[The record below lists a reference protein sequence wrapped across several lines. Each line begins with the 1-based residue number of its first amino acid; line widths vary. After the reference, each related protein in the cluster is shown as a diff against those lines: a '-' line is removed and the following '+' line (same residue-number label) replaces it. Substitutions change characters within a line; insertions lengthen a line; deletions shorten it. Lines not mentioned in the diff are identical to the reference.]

1 MDMQRWK
8 TSCVALL
15 CAVVMGCGST
25 DEGPG
30 ADAQSPDAVNTTDTS
45 STTSMDTSVEG
56 DTGSEDGPPD
66 TESTSDTSSEGDTSD
81 TSSQIDA
88 CTDCD
93 EDTTTT
99 SDADESDATDTLE
112 PADCAGVPGGAAYE
126 DECGVCDDDPSN
138 DDATCVDCD
147 ECGLCDT
154 DPTNDCML
162 GLEYYGTVVPTGLTP
177 VPAPEDYTVFEPN
190 VTFGGGPDGINHEPT
205 AEQGAGK
212 LMFNRVYRASKHGVD
227 RYEQYGIY
235 HWWLGSYGNNSIE
248 GGLWVNPKATG
259 PHYYPSLH
267 IAGIGDMYYACND
280 VQFGSGLYEVILGD
294 RWLTM
299 IQFSNRVLFVPGV
312 NIAFDKDQPDHAED
326 DGIWVGWG
334 WTSLELDHPLG
345 YKFWLSVAETY
356 DFQGPINGYVP
367 EHFNWIDPE
376 KVEEGSYAE
385 NMANQDPFGT
395 FATHGAKP
403 NYGLGN
409 EQYLNGLDMGD
420 GLFYV
425 PTPKMPSA
433 KSREYIVAHI
443 QSIESSD
450 MSAYSA
456 ALSDSDA
463 SPLIPSSYVAFDGL
477 YQSTHSRLKVS
488 EQIAGE
494 EHITIIEPPFTVG
507 YDDIHGFIDWGDD
520 FPEGVDPKG
529 DHNGYLYYQKQAEKW
544 TVEQGAS
551 PSYTEH
557 PHIYRSEMAPSPD
570 GLSRVPEVE
579 SRYFSFKERNP
590 THPEFA
596 NWDTTGMT
604 RTEVTLQN
612 GSVATYVWFKFIEQ
626 PSMKTAKQNWPEVY
640 TDAYLET
647 LQAHIEALHTK
658 VAAHSTTN
666 PTDPVFINYKHEDN
680 PDALAP
686 HLAKVDPGQLV
697 TPPEGMEAGYVPVI
711 ISVYHPEE
719 RSYNGSGY
727 FEEPDPTCSNGAWT
741 DTYHPNIP

>member
-1 MDMQRWK
+1 
-8 TSCVALL
+8 
-15 CAVVMGCGST
+15 
-25 DEGPG
+25 
-30 ADAQSPDAVNTTDTS
+30 
-45 STTSMDTSVEG
+45 
-56 DTGSEDGPPD
+56 
-66 TESTSDTSSEGDTSD
+66 
-81 TSSQIDA
+81 
-88 CTDCD
+88 
-93 EDTTTT
+93 
-99 SDADESDATDTLE
+99 
-112 PADCAGVPGGAAYE
+112 
-126 DECGVCDDDPSN
+126 
-138 DDATCVDCD
+138 
-147 ECGLCDT
+147 
-154 DPTNDCML
+154 
-162 GLEYYGTVVPTGLTP
+162 
-177 VPAPEDYTVFEPN
+177 
-190 VTFGGGPDGINHEPT
+190 
-205 AEQGAGK
+205 
-212 LMFNRVYRASKHGVD
+212 
-227 RYEQYGIY
+227 
-235 HWWLGSYGNNSIE
+235 
-248 GGLWVNPKATG
+248 
-259 PHYYPSLH
+259 
-267 IAGIGDMYYACND
+267 
-280 VQFGSGLYEVILGD
+280 
-294 RWLTM
+294 
-299 IQFSNRVLFVPGV
+299 
-312 NIAFDKDQPDHAED
+312 
-326 DGIWVGWG
+326 
-334 WTSLELDHPLG
+334 
-345 YKFWLSVAETY
+345 
-356 DFQGPINGYVP
+356 
-367 EHFNWIDPE
+367 
-376 KVEEGSYAE
+376 
-385 NMANQDPFGT
+385 
-395 FATHGAKP
+395 
-403 NYGLGN
+403 
-409 EQYLNGLDMGD
+409 
-420 GLFYV
+420 V

-680 PDALAP
+680 PDALDP